1 MNNFFKY
8 VKKLKSKSINIT
20 VIIIC
25 FQRLSNTKF
34 KHVQTNIDGVEV
46 GIHKSSINNCD
57 NDEINLPLWKCSIEI
72 PNTNVKQVCQRILHE
87 RYLWDNHFAE
97 SRTVEKIDDDKEIVQ
112 YVLNFLDLV
121 PVRSFCEFR

>member
-1 MNNFFKY
+1 
-8 VKKLKSKSINIT
+8 
-20 VIIIC
+20 
-25 FQRLSNTKF
+25 LSNVKF
-34 KHVQTNIDGVEV
+34 KRVQTTVDGVDV
-46 GIHKSSINNCD
+46 SIHKPSLASSCD
-57 NDEINLPLWKCSIEI
+57 TDEINLPTWKCSIDI

-121 PVRSFCEFR
+121 PVRSFCEFRLVKILFIFIISFGF